1 MLNIQDFAPIN
12 VDTFLMKA
20 QNDPV
25 RRMGEFDTVLKK
37 EMEKNNPRPDS
48 QNMATQEVSDKK
60 LLDLSYEMESI
71 FIGQMLRTM
80 RNTVMETN
88 FFGKSMAKDIFN
100 DMLYDEYAKL
110 MARTDQ
116 FGLARQIYNQ
126 LRV

>member
-12 VDTFLMKA
+12 IDTFLMRA
-20 QNDPV
+20 QNEPV
-25 RRMGEFDTVLKK
+25 RRMGEFENILKK
-37 EMEKNNPRPDS
+37 EMEKKNPRLYS
-48 QNMATQEVSDKK
+48 QNRVVQEDSDNK

-80 RNTVMETN
+80 RNTVMETD

-126 LRV
+126 LNV

>member
-12 VDTFLMKA
+12 ADTFFMRA
-20 QNDPV
+20 QNDPLSRV
-25 RRMGEFDTVLKK
+25 GEFENILKK
-37 EMEKNNPRPDS
+37 EMEKQNPRLDS
-48 QNMATQEVSDKK
+48 QNRVGREVSDKK
-60 LLDLSYEMESI
+60 LLDLSYEMEAI

-80 RNTVMETN
+80 RNTVMETD
-88 FFGKSMAKDIFN
+88 FFGKSMARDIFN

-126 LRV
+126 YR

>member
-1 MLNIQDFAPIN
+1 MLNIQDFTPIN
-12 VDTFLMKA
+12 FDTFLMRA

-25 RRMGEFDTVLKK
+25 RRMGEFENILQR
-37 EMEKNNPRPDS
+37 EMEKKNPRIESMDG
-48 QNMATQEVSDKK
+48 VSDKK
-60 LLDLSYEMESI
+60 LLDVSYEMEAI

-80 RNTVMETN
+80 RNTVMETD

>member
-1 MLNIQDFAPIN
+1 MR
-12 VDTFLMKA
+12 A
-20 QNDPV
+20 QNEPV
-25 RRMGEFDTVLKK
+25 RRMGEFENILKK
-37 EMEKNNPRPDS
+37 EMEKKNPRLYS
-48 QNMATQEVSDKK
+48 QNRVVQEDSDNK

-80 RNTVMETN
+80 RNTVMETD

-126 LRV
+126 EVYRFD